1 MTQNDNLKL
10 SRTTRTHP
18 PTNSHR
24 DKSNLDE
31 PPIANFEAEL
41 QERMLDLT
49 TIPGKRISGWHQGPG
64 IDAGRSL
71 SQGPNGGSKVPARV
85 PQGPKRPPSGPCWV
99 DSGPECQSGKGVA
112 TARGSSGPG
121 DRSFII
127 SQGLERPRR
136 ELRMTFNQRRSLGI
150 LWSPSE
156 WLGGDVECLIRG

>member
-1 MTQNDNLKL
+1 
-10 SRTTRTHP
+10 
-18 PTNSHR
+18 
-24 DKSNLDE
+24 
-31 PPIANFEAEL
+31 
-41 QERMLDLT
+41 MLDLT

-64 IDAGRSL
+64 IGAGRSL

-85 PQGPKRPPSGPCWV
+85 LQGPKRLPWDPSWV
-99 DSGPECQSGKGVA
+99 ESGPECESGKGVA

-136 ELRMTFNQRRSLGI
+136 ELRMTLNQRRSLGI

-156 WLGGDVECLIRG
+156 WLGGMWSASSGVERGSFKRSCWLAPSTSQGKALLTEIIV

>member
-1 MTQNDNLKL
+1 
-10 SRTTRTHP
+10 
-18 PTNSHR
+18 
-24 DKSNLDE
+24 
-31 PPIANFEAEL
+31 
-41 QERMLDLT
+41 MLDLT
-49 TIPGKRISGWHQGPG
+49 TIPGKRISGWHQGPA

-85 PQGPKRPPSGPCWV
+85 PQGPKRLPSGPCWV

-150 LWSPSE
+150 LLES
-156 WLGGDVECLIRG
+156 LRVARGGCEVPHQGLREGLSKGPAGSRLQPVRARHCSQK